1 MMLLITYAAVK
12 FGEELGIIDKT
23 RAHKIFEI
31 SFDMLQLHLKIYFF
45 LTCKKKCSK
54 QLICCLEIPVQ
65 L

>member
-12 FGEELGIIDKT
+12 FGEESGIIDKI

-45 LTCKKKCSK
+45 LLVM
-54 QLICCLEIPVQ
+54 Q
-65 L
+65 